1 MYVTIY
7 GNIYRETL
15 WEVNMEY
22 MPEFELALIRT
33 RFPEYAQTFRFVFT
47 SVSGRLPALDRP

>member
-1 MYVTIY
+1 MRMKMYATIY

-22 MPEFELALIRT
+22 IPI
-33 RFPEYAQTFRFVFT
+33 FT
-47 SVSGRLPALDRP
+47 LFSGDR

>member
-1 MYVTIY
+1 MKGNEGALMRMKMYATIY

-22 MPEFELALIRT
+22 IPKD
-33 RFPEYAQTFRFVFT
+33 V
-47 SVSGRLPALDRP
+47 

>member
-22 MPEFELALIRT
+22 MPLADV
-33 RFPEYAQTFRFVFT
+33 PVCKFT
-47 SVSGRLPALDRP
+47 SLGKSFFISRILNCALQCSGD